1 MQKRVL
7 AIAQNPVFS
16 TAVVCI
22 ILYLVAGFTSAHFF
36 STRVAVNLL
45 QDNAYL
51 GIVAVGV
58 TFVILTG
65 GIDLSVG
72 AIIGWTTIA
81 LASMITTHHVHPY
94 LAMAI
99 ILAVT
104 TINGAILGSLIHFFA
119 IPPFLM
125 TLAGLFLYRGWALL
139 ISTSTISIDHPAFNP
154 LSDTLLKLHTGSGNV
169 PLRLGIFVL
178 LAAFAIAAILT
189 RFTAYGRSLFA
200 IGGSENSALLMGLPV
215 ARNKTLVYAIS
226 GCFAGIAGIVAT
238 TRSAAGDALS
248 ANGLELDAIA
258 VAVVGG
264 TLLTGGVGGI
274 LGTLIGLLIFGI
286 IQTVVNFHSLDAAW
300 TRIAI
305 GTLLLSFILLQK
317 LLRLSRTSR
326 QSP

>member
-1 MQKRVL
+1 MKSAV
-7 AIAQNPVFS
+7 AIARNPVFS
-16 TAVVCI
+16 TAVVCLL
-22 ILYLVAGFTSAHFF
+22 LYLLAGFTSEHFF

-72 AIIGWTTIA
+72 AIIGWTTITI
-81 LASMITTHHVHPY
+81 ASLITNHHWNPWT
-94 LAMAI
+94 AMLLV
-99 ILAVT
+99 LAVAT
-104 TINGAILGSLIHFFA
+104 LNGAILGSLIHFFA

-125 TLAGLFLYRGWALL
+125 TLGALFLYRGWALL
-139 ISTSTISIDHPAFNP
+139 ISTDTISIDHPAFNP
-154 LSDTLLKLHTGSGNV
+154 LSETLLRLPGHI

-178 LAAFAIAAILT
+178 LACVAIAAFIA
-189 RFTAYGRSLFA
+189 RYTAYGRSLYA

-226 GCFAGIAGIVAT
+226 GFFAGLAGIVAT
-238 TRSAAGDALS
+238 TRAAAGDALS

-264 TLLTGGVGGI
+264 TLLSGGVGGI
-274 LGTLIGLLIFGI
+274 IGTLIGLLIFGI
-286 IQTVVNFHSLDAAW
+286 IQTVVSFHNLNAAW

-305 GTLLLSFILLQK
+305 GALLLAFILLQK
-317 LLRLSRTSR
+317 LISLSKRKD
-326 QSP
+326 

>member
-1 MQKRVL
+1 
-7 AIAQNPVFS
+7 
-16 TAVVCI
+16 
-22 ILYLVAGFTSAHFF
+22 
-36 STRVAVNLL
+36 
-45 QDNAYL
+45 
-51 GIVAVGV
+51 
-58 TFVILTG
+58 
-65 GIDLSVG
+65 
-72 AIIGWTTIA
+72 
-81 LASMITTHHVHPY
+81 
-94 LAMAI
+94 
-99 ILAVT
+99 
-104 TINGAILGSLIHFFA
+104 
-119 IPPFLM
+119 M

-154 LSDTLLKLHTGSGNV
+154 LSDTLLRLHTGSGNV

-226 GCFAGIAGIVAT
+226 GFFAGVAGIVAT

-264 TLLTGGVGGI
+264 TLLSGGVGGI

-326 QSP
+326 